1 MQFPHIVFRFPSQSQ
16 HGCPFLYPSFPPY
29 LSSWFTPV
37 PSHCPHGFNPVP
49 RHIGHRTFFSPAP
62 AVAASP
68 PLLLLRTNPTPPS
81 LLPLGKT
88 CRRFS
93 SARRRREEEEEEEE
107 QEEIEKERDGV
118 VVFSAWRM
126 NICLRLR
133 ACGYERVRAS
143 VCTTPNCVMPQ
154 IRIPKTVTVR
164 GENNNPLHT
173 K

>member
-68 PLLLLRTNPTPPS
+68 PLLLLRTNPTPPPS
-81 LLPLGKT
+81 LLPLLGKT

-93 SARRRREEEEEEEE
+93 SSHRRREEEEEEEE
-107 QEEIEKERDGV
+107 EEIEKERDGV
-118 VVFSAWRM
+118 VVFSAWRL
-126 NICLRLR
+126 NICL
-133 ACGYERVRAS
+133 CVCERVII
-143 VCTTPNCVMPQ
+143 N
-154 IRIPKTVTVR
+154 VR
-164 GENNNPLHT
+164 VLRRVNTHP
-173 K
+173 

>member
-49 RHIGHRTFFSPAP
+49 LHIGHIAFFSPAP
-62 AVAASP
+62 AVAASLP
-68 PLLLLRTNPTPPS
+68 PLLLLRTNPIPPS

-93 SARRRREEEEEEEE
+93 SPHRRREEEEEEEE
-107 QEEIEKERDGV
+107 EEIEKERDGV
-118 VVFSAWRM
+118 GVFSARRL
-126 NICLRLR
+126 NICLRL
-133 ACGYERVRAS
+133 
-143 VCTTPNCVMPQ
+143 
-154 IRIPKTVTVR
+154 
-164 GENNNPLHT
+164 
-173 K
+173 